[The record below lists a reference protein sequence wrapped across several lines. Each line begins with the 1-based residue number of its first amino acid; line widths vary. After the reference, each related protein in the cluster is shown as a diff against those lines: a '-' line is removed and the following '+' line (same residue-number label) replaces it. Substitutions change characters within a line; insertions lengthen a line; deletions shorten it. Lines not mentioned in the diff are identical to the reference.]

1 MAVTSMT
8 GFARADGAH
17 DGLAWHWEAKSVNGR
32 ALDVRCRLPQG
43 MEGLE
48 IGIRACAAKHF
59 RRGSLQ
65 VALQLSRG
73 AAAADVRLNEPVVEA
88 LIGLAENL
96 RKRLDSPP
104 VRAEHLLALRGVLEI
119 VEPIEDEAAA
129 AARDEALLESLDAVF
144 TDLAAMRAEEGRKLE
159 ALIVDQIDRI
169 AELTEA
175 ARTSPE
181 RAPETIRAR
190 LVDQIARLIE
200 AGPSLDPDR
209 LHQEA
214 VIAAQRSDIQEEI
227 DRLTSHVEA
236 GRDLLSGL
244 EPVGRKFDFLAQ
256 EFNREANTLCSKAN
270 GRELTR
276 IGLEL
281 KSVIDQLREQVQNL
295 E

>member
-1 MAVTSMT
+1 MAATSMT

-17 DGLAWHWEAKSVNGR
+17 GDLAWHWEAKSVNGR
-32 ALDVRCRLPQG
+32 SLDVRCRLPQG
-43 MEGLE
+43 LESLE
-48 IGIRACAAKHF
+48 IGIRECAAKYF
-59 RRGSLQ
+59 RRGNLQ

-73 AAAADVRLNEPVVEA
+73 VEAADVRLNEAVVEA
-88 LIGLAENL
+88 LIGLAEGL
-96 RKRLDSPP
+96 RKRLHSPP

-119 VEPIEDEAAA
+119 AEPVEDEAAA
-129 AARDEALLESLDAVF
+129 ATRERAMFESLSTAF
-144 TDLAAMRAEEGRKLE
+144 ADLAAMRADEGRKIE
-159 ALIVDQIDRI
+159 AVIADQINRI
-169 AELTEA
+169 AALTEA
-175 ARTSPE
+175 AKLSPE
-181 RAPETIRAR
+181 RSPETIRAR
-190 LVDQIARLIE
+190 LVEQIARLLE
-200 AGPSLDPDR
+200 AGASLDPDR

-227 DRLTSHVEA
+227 DRLISHVQA
-236 GRDLLSGL
+236 SRDLLAGP

-256 EFNREANTLCSKAN
+256 EFNREANTLCAKAY

>member
-17 DGLAWHWEAKSVNGR
+17 GGLAWHWEAKSVNGR

-43 MEGLE
+43 LEGLE
-48 IGIRACAAKHF
+48 IGIRECAARHF
-59 RRGSLQ
+59 RRGNLQ

-73 AAAADVRLNEPVVEA
+73 AASAEVRLNEPVVEA
-88 LIGLAENL
+88 LIELAEKL
-96 RKRLDSPP
+96 RRRLDSPP
-104 VRAEHLLALRGVLEI
+104 VRAEHLLALRGVVDI
-119 VEPIEDEAAA
+119 AEPVEDEAAA
-129 AARDEALLESLDAVF
+129 AARDAAMLQSLDTAF
-144 TDLAAMRAEEGRKLE
+144 ADLAAMRAAEGKKLE
-159 ALIVDQIDRI
+159 ALLVDQIDRI

-175 ARTSPE
+175 ARQSPE

-190 LVDQIARLIE
+190 LVEQIARLLE
-200 AGPSLDPDR
+200 AGPSLDADR

-214 VIAAQRSDIQEEI
+214 VIAAQKSDIQEEI
-227 DRLTSHVEA
+227 DRLASHVEA
-236 GRDLLSGL
+236 GRDLLASR

-256 EFNREANTLCSKAN
+256 EFNREANTLCSKAY

-276 IGLEL
+276 IGLDL

>member
-17 DGLAWHWEAKSVNGR
+17 GDLTWHWEAKSVNGR
-32 ALDVRCRLPQG
+32 SLDVRCRLPQG
-43 MEGLE
+43 LEGLE
-48 IGIRACAAKHF
+48 VGIRDCAAKFF

-73 AAAADVRLNEPVVEA
+73 AAGADVRLNEPVVEA
-88 LIGLAENL
+88 LIRVAESL
-96 RKRLDSPP
+96 RERLQSPP
-104 VRAEHLLALRGVLEI
+104 VRVEYLLGLRGVIEI
-119 VEPIEDEAAA
+119 AEPVEDEETA
-129 AARDEALLESLDAVF
+129 AAREAAMLDSLSAAF
-144 TDLAAMRAEEGRKLE
+144 ADLAAMRAREGQKLE

-169 AELTEA
+169 AALTEA
-175 ARTSPE
+175 ARNSPE
-181 RAPETIRAR
+181 RSSETIRIR
-190 LVDQIARLIE
+190 LVEQIARLLE

-214 VIAAQRSDIQEEI
+214 VMAAQKSDIQEEI
-227 DRLTSHVEA
+227 DRLTAHVQA
-236 GRDLLSGL
+236 GRDLLTAP

-256 EFNREANTLCSKAN
+256 EFNREANTLCAKAY

>member
-32 ALDVRCRLPQG
+32 GLDVRCRLPQG
-43 MEGLE
+43 LESLE
-48 IGIRACAAKHF
+48 IGIRAAAAKYF

-65 VALQLSRG
+65 VALQLTRG
-73 AAAADVRLNEPVVEA
+73 AGAAEVRLNEPVVEA
-88 LIGLAENL
+88 MIALAEKL
-96 RKRLDSPP
+96 RQRLGSPP
-104 VRAEHLLALRGVLEI
+104 VRAEHLLALRGV
-119 VEPIEDEAAA
+119 VEVPEPVEDQESA
-129 AARDEALLESLDAVF
+129 AARDAVILESLEPLFHDLSAMRASEGQKIEALL
-144 TDLAAMRAEEGRKLE
+144 
-159 ALIVDQIDRI
+159 IDQIDRI
-169 AELTEA
+169 SALTEA
-175 ARTSPE
+175 ARQSPE
-181 RAPETIRAR
+181 RSPETIRAK

-214 VIAAQRSDIQEEI
+214 VLAAQKSDIQEEI
-227 DRLTSHVEA
+227 DRLMAHVEA
-236 GRDLLSGL
+236 GRDLLTAP
-244 EPVGRKFDFLAQ
+244 EPVGRKLDFLAQ
-256 EFNREANTLCSKAN
+256 EFNREANTLCAKAS

-281 KSVIDQLREQVQNL
+281 KSVIDQLREQVQNI

>member
-17 DGLAWHWEAKSVNGR
+17 GGLAWHWETKSVNGR
-32 ALDVRCRLPQG
+32 SLDVRCRLPQG
-43 MEGLE
+43 LESLE
-48 IGIRACAAKHF
+48 IGVRDCAAKFF

-73 AAAADVRLNEPVVEA
+73 AAAAEVRLNEPVVEA
-88 LIGLAENL
+88 LIGLAEKL
-96 RKRLDSPP
+96 RERLGSPP

-119 VEPIEDEAAA
+119 AEPVEDEASAT
-129 AARDEALLESLDAVF
+129 ARDAAMLASLSTAF
-144 TDLAAMRAEEGRKLE
+144 GDLAAMRAREGQKLE

-175 ARTSPE
+175 ARHSPE
-181 RAPETIRAR
+181 RAPETIRDR
-190 LVDQIARLIE
+190 LVEQIARLIE
-200 AGPSLDPDR
+200 AGPSFDPDR

-214 VIAAQRSDIQEEI
+214 VIAAQKTDIQEEI

-236 GRDLLSGL
+236 GRDLLVSP

-256 EFNREANTLCSKAN
+256 EFNREANTLCSKAY
-270 GRELTR
+270 GRDLTR

>member
-17 DGLAWHWEAKSVNGR
+17 GGLAWHWEAKSVNGR
-32 ALDVRCRLPQG
+32 SLDVRCRLPQG
-43 MEGLE
+43 LESLE
-48 IGIRACAAKHF
+48 IGIRACAAEYF
-59 RRGSLQ
+59 RRGNVQ

-73 AAAADVRLNEPVVEA
+73 AAAAEVRLNEPVVEA

-96 RKRLDSPP
+96 RQRLDSPP
-104 VRAEHLLALRGVLEI
+104 VRAEHLLALRGVVEI
-119 VEPIEDEAAA
+119 VEPIEDEASAT
-129 AARDEALLESLDAVF
+129 ARDAALLESLGKAF
-144 TDLAAMRAEEGRKLE
+144 ADLAAMRADEGRKLE

-169 AELTEA
+169 ADLTDA

-181 RAPETIRAR
+181 RSTETIRAR
-190 LVDQIARLIE
+190 LVEQIARLIE
-200 AGPSLDPDR
+200 AGPSLDTDR
-209 LHQEA
+209 LYQEA
-214 VIAAQRSDIQEEI
+214 VIAAQKSDVQEEI

-236 GRDLLSGL
+236 GRDLLVSP

-256 EFNREANTLCSKAN
+256 EFNREANTLCAKAH

-281 KSVIDQLREQVQNL
+281 KSVIDQMREQVQNL